1 MKILINGGGNIGTTI
16 ANLMI
21 RFKDLLGISHVYLH
35 KNLPQKWRETDLDF
49 LERSGVIVCEQEN
62 ISNKEVIKNVQF
74 VFESTANGIGLKNK
88 EKYKS
93 FKNLIG
99 VCAQGSEKGFGIP
112 FMTGINENKIFGEKF
127 VQIVSCNTHAA
138 LSLLNTFS
146 RRNFS
151 KVLHSDFVVVRRS
164 EDIGNHER
172 LVTANVVARHLNP
185 DIGTHHAIDVRDLLE
200 TIGVR
205 IPISSSDITTPSQ
218 LLHSIRFN
226 IKLNEKVSQTSID
239 DMLRNSH
246 YTSTTNK
253 FDSNHIFELG
263 RRYGFQ
269 GRIYSHAIV
278 VNNNIMV
285 HDDTIIKGWAFVPQE
300 GNTLISTIHSFLLQT
315 KNPNSIELLKKISGE
330 LLIKKW

>member
-35 KNLPQKWRETDLDF
+35 KNLPQEWKNTDLDF
-49 LERSGVIVCEQEN
+49 LERLGVIVCEKEN
-62 ISNKEVIKNVQF
+62 IPNKEVVKNVQF
-74 VFESTANGIGLKNK
+74 VFESTSNGMGIKNK

-93 FKNLIG
+93 LKNLIG
-99 VCAQGSEKGFGIP
+99 ACAQGSEKGFGIP
-112 FMTGINENKIFGEKF
+112 FMTGINENKIFGERF
-127 VQIVSCNTHAA
+127 VQVVSCNTHAA

-146 RRNFS
+146 RRDFS
-151 KVLHSDFVVVRRS
+151 KVLYSDFVVVRRS

-185 DIGTHHAIDVRDLLE
+185 DIGTHHAIDVSDLLE
-200 TIGVR
+200 TIGVK
-205 IPISSSDITTPSQ
+205 IPIASSDITTPSQ

-239 DMLRNSH
+239 DMLRNSD

-253 FDSNHIFELG
+253 FDSNKIFELG

>member
-21 RFKDLLGISHVYLH
+21 KFKDLLGISHIYLH
-35 KNLPQKWRETDLDF
+35 KNLPQKWRDTDLNF
-49 LERSGVIVCEQEN
+49 LKKSGVIVCEEEN
-62 ISNKEVIKNVQF
+62 IYHKEVLRNVQF
-74 VFESTANGIGLKNK
+74 IFESTSNGIGLENK

-99 VCAQGSEKGFGIP
+99 VCAQGSEKGFGMP
-112 FMTGINENKIFGEKF
+112 FMTGINENKILGGKF
-127 VQIVSCNTHAA
+127 VQIVSCNTHAS

-151 KVLHSDFVVVRRS
+151 KVIHSDFVVVRRS

-172 LVTANVVARHLNP
+172 LVAANVVARHLNP
-185 DIGTHHAIDVRDLLE
+185 DIGTHHAIDVIDLLE
-200 TIGVR
+200 TIGVK

-218 LLHSIRFN
+218 LLHSTRFN

-239 DMLRNSH
+239 DLLRNSH
-246 YTSTTNK
+246 YISTTNK
-253 FDSNHIFELG
+253 FDSNKIFELV